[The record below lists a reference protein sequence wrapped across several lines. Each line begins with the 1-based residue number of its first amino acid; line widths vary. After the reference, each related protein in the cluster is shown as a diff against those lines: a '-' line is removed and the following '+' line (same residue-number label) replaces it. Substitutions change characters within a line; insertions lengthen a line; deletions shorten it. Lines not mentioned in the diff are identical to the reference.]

1 MIRLF
6 VHWLLSA
13 VCLLLVARLVPG
25 IFVRGLGTALIAA
38 VVIGL
43 VNGTLGALLKLLTF
57 PVTVLTFGI
66 FWLIINALMLKLAA
80 EFVPGFEV
88 RGFWPAFWGGVIL
101 SLLNLIVRHLLS
113 RRTD

>member
-1 MIRLF
+1 MVGLF
-6 VHWLLSA
+6 VHWLVSA

-25 IFVRGLGTALIAA
+25 IIVKGLWTALIAA

-57 PVTVLTFGI
+57 PLSVLTFGI
-66 FWLIINALMLKLAA
+66 FWLVINALMLKLAA
-80 EFVPGFEV
+80 AFVPGFEV

-101 SLLNLIVRHLLS
+101 SLLNLIVRHLL
-113 RRTD
+113 